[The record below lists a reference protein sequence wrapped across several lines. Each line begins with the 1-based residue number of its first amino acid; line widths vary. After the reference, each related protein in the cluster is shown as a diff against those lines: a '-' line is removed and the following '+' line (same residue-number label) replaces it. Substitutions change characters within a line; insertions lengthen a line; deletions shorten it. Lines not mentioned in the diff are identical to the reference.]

1 MNVASQHWK
10 TTQCVNLRHGV
21 ERSIIRAGQDRP
33 IVKRME
39 SLSDRYRSSDAVGG
53 SRTEESAIIVDQ
65 LAQHVIASKD
75 FAVIII
81 RFKEIRATKTR
92 ISNVSTF
99 LRYLLV
105 TRR

>member
-1 MNVASQHWK
+1 
-10 TTQCVNLRHGV
+10 
-21 ERSIIRAGQDRP
+21 
-33 IVKRME
+33 VKRME
-39 SLSDRYRSSDAVGG
+39 SLSDRYRSSGAVGG
-53 SRTEESAIIVDQ
+53 FRTEESAIILMIVDQ

-75 FAVIII
+75 FAVILI

-99 LRYLLV
+99 LRYSLV